1 MDAAR
6 LVLPC
11 DAAATGVTALQLG
24 GLDIG
29 QPLPLHFA
37 IGRDVRRRRAGI
49 TLVRRSVVESVGGV
63 VPHLDAVAEAC
74 GSSGLL
80 DAVCIV
86 DRALHLKLITDR
98 DLRLLRGHP
107 MPAVREACALA
118 RRGAE
123 SVRETRLRLC
133 LVLAGLPEPQL
144 QAELWDEGQWLGRY
158 DMLIEPYRLLI
169 EYEGDQ
175 HRTDKLQW
183 TRDIVR
189 VERAQRLG
197 YGVVRVTADLMRR
210 SVVAG
215 HSSAR

>member
-1 MDAAR
+1 M
-6 LVLPC
+6 
-11 DAAATGVTALQLG
+11 
-24 GLDIG
+24 
-29 QPLPLHFA
+29 
-37 IGRDVRRRRAGI
+37 
-49 TLVRRSVVESVGGV
+49 
-63 VPHLDAVAEAC
+63 PHLDAVAEAC

-197 YGVVRVTADLMRR
+197 YGVVRVTADLMRDPWSQVIR
-210 SVVAG
+210 VHDELVGRGYSGEAPTRD
-215 HSSAR
+215 ARWEDSFAALRPWPVS